1 MLAQL
6 QLICQSYVL
15 WHYGTGP
22 GEKPA
27 DSYIA
32 EGESAIITLQS
43 TWDIKLEPRV
53 IQDWESITSYFRI
66 RKQPLSS
73 STIRSHGDVIQQLG
87 LPHEMIDPVSLQQT
101 RKEGMGRRSSL

>member
-1 MLAQL
+1 MLVQL

-22 GEKPA
+22 REKPA

-43 TWDIKLEPRV
+43 TWDIKLEPHV
-53 IQDWESITSYFRI
+53 IQVWGRITSNLRI
-66 RKQPLSS
+66 RKQSLSS
-73 STIRSHGDVIQQLG
+73 STIISHGDASTIG
-87 LPHEMIDPVSLQQT
+87 LAS
-101 RKEGMGRRSSL
+101 